1 MLPEPSPHLGDHFPL
16 HPFDGL
22 RRFDHTEACGLCG
35 CEDAKPV
42 AHALVEGEDFS
53 LEAVLGPAATMDSGE
68 PVRHR
73 AVEKKGERRRD
84 TVPGTGI
91 EAPHHVQVEA
101 PAVAL

>member
-1 MLPEPSPHLGDHFPL
+1 MLAVASFRRGDHVPL

-22 RRFDHTEACGLCG
+22 RRVDHTEACGLCG

-73 AVEKKGERRRD
+73 AVEKTRARRRD

-91 EAPHHVQVEA
+91 EAPQHVQVE
-101 PAVAL
+101 